1 MTAGELARVIG
12 ASGTVRV
19 SPGSDQ
25 GWPVPC
31 EIVDAR
37 QVWGKTQYQVRP
49 VGFDGVAVWVE
60 SARVTVTK

>member
-1 MTAGELARVIG
+1 VVT
-12 ASGTVRV
+12 
-19 SPGSDQ
+19 
-25 GWPVPC
+25 
-31 EIVDAR
+31 DAR